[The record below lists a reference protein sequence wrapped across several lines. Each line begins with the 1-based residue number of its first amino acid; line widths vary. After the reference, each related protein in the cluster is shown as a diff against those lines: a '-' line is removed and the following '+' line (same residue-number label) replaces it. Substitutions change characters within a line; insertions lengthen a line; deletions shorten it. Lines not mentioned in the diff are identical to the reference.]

1 MKFEFQFLVKIDS
14 QSILFAFTHQVLQI
28 RTAKLPLTASTGPIL
43 PNFQIFARI
52 YLGNPGQELFYARI
66 KDLEEPVKATG
77 GELLR
82 RLRHLTTS
90 GQPYFMHEGAGVD
103 HAVDSY
109 FSPYDGLIVESVRVA
124 NDKIWDL
131 EISVRQFQILK
142 KQRRHLSC

>member
-1 MKFEFQFLVKIDS
+1 MRHRRLCAPTQ
-14 QSILFAFTHQVLQI
+14 
-28 RTAKLPLTASTGPIL
+28 RTGRTVSKYRLSRSGYPWAVNVQLGRCRAG
-43 PNFQIFARI
+43 
-52 YLGNPGQELFYARI
+52 YLWLAGQHTQELFYARI